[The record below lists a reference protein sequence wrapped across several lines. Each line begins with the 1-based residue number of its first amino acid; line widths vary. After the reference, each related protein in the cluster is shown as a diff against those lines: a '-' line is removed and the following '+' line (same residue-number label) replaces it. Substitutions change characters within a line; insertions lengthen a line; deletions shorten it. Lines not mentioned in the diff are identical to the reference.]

1 MSLLE
6 DVRAELASAQP
17 DCPEC
22 PRWEARGVLE
32 VWGQTGSPRA
42 RLHTDSGVVAR
53 RFYRLFRDLGARRVL
68 VARRPKGGFVVAV
81 YAPPTSGSEPP
92 PGPDGVSGG
101 PDSGGAATGRTDG
114 APPLPRRRCCRKSYV
129 RGCFLARGF
138 LNSTS
143 HGYHWEIKTPGRG
156 PADRLGRVLRALGLP
171 NPRVGRWQKGWVAYL
186 KDVEQISQWLGLV
199 GAHESLLEL
208 ESARVERDM
217 RARVNRQVNYETANL
232 TRTVEAAL
240 RQKEDIR
247 LIERTVGLANLPP
260 GLRALAEARLA
271 QPLASL
277 AELGQSLEPPLSK
290 SGASHRMR
298 VLHAWAER
306 IRREQERRGARSPNS
321 EHGP

>member
-1 MSLLE
+1 VSLLE
-6 DVRAELASAQP
+6 DVRTELASTQP

-32 VWGQTGSPRA
+32 VWGQTGSLRA

-53 RFYRLFRDLGARRVL
+53 RFYRLFKGLGARRVL

-81 YAPPTSGSEPP
+81 YA
-92 PGPDGVSGG
+92 VA
-101 PDSGGAATGRTDG
+101 GATDG
-114 APPLPRRRCCRKSYV
+114 TPPLPRRQCCRKSYV

-143 HGYHWEIKTPGRG
+143 HGYHWEIKTPGRAQAG
-156 PADRLGRVLRALGLP
+156 RLGRALRALGLP
-171 NPRVGRWQKGWVAYL
+171 NPRVGRWQKGWVTYL

-306 IRREQERRGARSPNS
+306 IRREQERRGTRSPNT
-321 EHGP
+321 EHGH